1 VALFEGKARK
11 LWFVLSR
18 KVNEVLSGAEW
29 SQVLWSEGRGI
40 QNEGRW
46 LIANQRWG
54 CKTQ

>member
-1 VALFEGKARK
+1 MALFEGKARK